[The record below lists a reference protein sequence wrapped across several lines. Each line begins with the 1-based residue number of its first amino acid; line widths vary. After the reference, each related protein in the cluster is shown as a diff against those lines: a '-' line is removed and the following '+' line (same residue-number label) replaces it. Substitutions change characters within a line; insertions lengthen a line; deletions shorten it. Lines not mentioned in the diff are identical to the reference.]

1 MMEKGILKIGLT
13 GGIGSG
19 KSTVSAMIK
28 NKGIPVVD
36 ADLVAREVLYIYPEI
51 LQQVREI
58 FGEKFI
64 NEQGE
69 LKRREFGNFIFKYKD
84 KRIAYEKIIMPFII
98 KESFNKVHCI
108 ERQGKKICVLDA
120 PTLIEQGLYKD
131 MDFNILVWVDKNT
144 QISRVM
150 QRDNLNKQQVVNR
163 MVSQIPME
171 QKIKLVDFIID
182 NSKDLNNTKLQID
195 EILELIKSKLEKRGG
210 VL

>member
-1 MMEKGILKIGLT
+1 MMEECILKIGLT

-19 KSTVSAMIK
+19 KSTVSTIIE

-36 ADLVAREVLYIYPEI
+36 ADLVARDVLYIYPEI

-58 FGEKFI
+58 FGEKFT

-84 KRIAYEKIIMPFII
+84 KRVAYEKIIMPFII
-98 KESFNKVHCI
+98 KETFNRIHNI
-108 ERQGKKICVLDA
+108 EQQGNKMCVLDA

-144 QISRVM
+144 QMSRVM
-150 QRDNLNKQQVVNR
+150 ERDNLDKQQVMNR
-163 MVSQIPME
+163 IASQISME
-171 QKIKLVDFIID
+171 HKSKLVDFIID

-195 EILELIKSKLEKRGG
+195 EILGFIKSKLEKRGG